1 MKTLC
6 RRFLLLLVVLS
17 LTVGVLLPLVGCGG
31 ESESPVER
39 IRGPVEDAAEGAADA
54 AEDAAETAED
64 ATE

>member
-17 LTVGVLLPLVGCGG
+17 LTVGVLLPMVGCGG
-31 ESESPVER
+31 EPDSPVES
-39 IRGPVEDAAEGAADA
+39 ISDAVEDAAESGADA

-64 ATE
+64 AME